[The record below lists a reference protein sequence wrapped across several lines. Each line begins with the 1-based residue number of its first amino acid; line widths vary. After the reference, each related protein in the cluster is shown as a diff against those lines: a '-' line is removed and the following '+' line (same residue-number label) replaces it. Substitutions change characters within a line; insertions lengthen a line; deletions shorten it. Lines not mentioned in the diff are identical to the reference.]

1 MMEKGGGP
9 VAVVEIKIENCT
21 CANGAG
27 GAKILESDDE
37 PVKSAV
43 AFPVLGECVME
54 STGNGA
60 GNAVGESGPGGGE
73 DGAVGE
79 KDGRIELRAPRKLL
93 RFGEWAGISGFDGV
107 NIIFGMDTEEI
118 LASDRGGQK
127 KANTG
132 NFSSAIGD

>member
-1 MMEKGGGP
+1 
-9 VAVVEIKIENCT
+9 
-21 CANGAG
+21 
-27 GAKILESDDE
+27 
-37 PVKSAV
+37 
-43 AFPVLGECVME
+43 ME